1 MLLFSQQ
8 VTFSRHPHKST
19 KITSSEL
26 GGVTIYQMRKQ
37 QWFALRDWSVL
48 VGNEMCGTGKLA
60 GLKEY
65 LKYTQLYFKVSNADL
80 VYCT

>member
-1 MLLFSQQ
+1 
-8 VTFSRHPHKST
+8 
-19 KITSSEL
+19 
-26 GGVTIYQMRKQ
+26 MRKQ